1 MTLQAQLL
9 DVPLFGGMDQKTTPE
24 YVAAGRQIDLQ
35 NVVFAKGGKVQKRNG
50 FSALS
55 TTVVKR
61 VVAATEQ
68 TTTWS
73 SGQALATRG
82 EELLEVGVTAAAA
95 CPQASTQCLAAWSS
109 SAGRWSARDVIDSC
123 LVSSYDVVRSRAE
136 ATWVTSAYCN
146 GYVAVV
152 AGGWLYVYDATTW
165 VQVGPTRSVG
175 SEARVVACGTL
186 FVVSYVATPGNT
198 LFLVSFDTTTRAL
211 ASVTNLGLNAA
222 EHPYDIAP
230 YDSTRVFV
238 GYRAVGGNVYGALVT
253 VSTGSV
259 TLMATGEATTTDVQ
273 VSCASGETL
282 FVAWVNSSARIRV
295 MGFTAAGATTLAATT
310 VGGTGVTRISACRG
324 DATSTMALVYQRGT
338 TGGISWLRVTNAGA
352 AVGQEPNAGLWE
364 YTIVSRPWLNLGR
377 MYCALRYGPTSSL
390 HPTYFVMQLDLSPSG
405 ASTAAEQAVP
415 VATLAPRI
423 AGSATSTTEAFAQ
436 VTQNSVT
443 AEWYLPLRVLTLTS
457 GSTTFSSGAR
467 LYTLAFVNATSGAA
481 SYRFDE
487 PQGSTTFAGGVGL
500 AYDGAFCSETGYPHP
515 PEGVAV
521 SSSSTGGS
529 IGAGTYSYAVIYAWT
544 DALGRVHR
552 SQPSVPVAT
561 SALTGSTNSV
571 TVTVPTLS
579 GSWRTRFGG
588 AYAVDGV
595 SVVAEVYR
603 TLASGAT
610 SSSLDGFYY
619 VGSCNVGNASTSTA
633 TLLDILSDTTIATRA
648 QPYTA
653 GGVLPAQLP
662 PAHSVVAVS
671 RNRTWVNS
679 AEDED
684 VVYVSRDMLE
694 GEPPAFNDALI
705 VYCIGGGA
713 VTAIVP
719 LDSRTIVFKATAVF
733 VVHGDGPDDTG
744 GGTPFTVERLGT
756 VTLGCSE
763 PRSIVQTS
771 DGIFFQSPQGLF
783 MVTRGLEVLQVGAQV
798 EDLLGVSV
806 SHGISMATN
815 QEIRLGT
822 TAGDILVWNTLF
834 KGWTRWIV
842 KGSTGSFISPASAV
856 VSGDVHHMLTN
867 DGVVYYEDTTANTDS
882 GYWVTMA
889 VDTPWVRLGAVQGFQ
904 RARRAVLTLQNG
916 SAAGLTVTACVDYD
930 TTTVQTWT
938 FSSTTMT
945 GAEQVGLH
953 IGPQTSAAIRFRVSD
968 TAPDVTSANDL
979 ALVGLT
985 LEVGTKLGTNKLPAA
1000 QRA

>member
-1 MTLQAQLL
+1 MTLQTQLL

-61 VVAATEQ
+61 VVASTEN
-68 TTTWS
+68 TTTFA

-82 EELLEVGVTAAAA
+82 EELLEVGVTSAAA
-95 CPQASTQCLAAWSS
+95 CPQASTQCLATWSS
-109 SAGRWSARDVIDSC
+109 AAGRWSARDVIDSC
-123 LVSSYDVVRSRAE
+123 LVSSFDVVRSRAE

-146 GYVAVV
+146 GYVAVL
-152 AGGWLYVYDATTW
+152 AGGWLYVYDASTW
-165 VQVGPTRSVG
+165 TQVGPTRSVG
-175 SEARVVACGTL
+175 STARVVACGTV
-186 FVVSYVATPGNT
+186 FVISYVSSNT
-198 LFLVSFDTTTRAL
+198 LFLISFDTTTRSVAN
-211 ASVTNLGLNAA
+211 VTNLGLNAA
-222 EHPYDIAP
+222 EKPYDIAT

-253 VSTGSV
+253 VSSGAA
-259 TLMATGEATTTDVQ
+259 TLMATGESTTADVQ

-282 FVAWVNSSARIRV
+282 FVSWVNSSARIRV
-295 MGFTAAGATTLAATT
+295 MGFTTAGATVFAATT
-310 VGGTGVTRISACRG
+310 VGGTSVTRISACRG
-324 DATSTMALVYQRGT
+324 ESSSTMAIVYQRGT
-338 TGGISWLRVTNAGA
+338 TGGVSWLRVTNAGA
-352 AVGQEPNAGLWE
+352 VVGQEPNAGLWE
-364 YTIVSRPWLNLGR
+364 YTVVSRPFVNLGR
-377 MYCALRYGPTSSL
+377 LYCAMRYGPSGTL

-405 ASTAAEQAVP
+405 ASTSPEQAVP

-423 AGSATSTTEAFAQ
+423 AGSASSTSEAFAQ
-436 VTQNSVT
+436 VTQDGVT
-443 AEWYLPLRVLTLTS
+443 SAWYLPLRVLTVVS
-457 GSTTFSSGAR
+457 GSTSFGSGAR
-467 LYTLAFVNATSGAA
+467 LYTLSFANATSGAA

-500 AYDGAFCSETGYPHP
+500 AYDGAFCTETGYPHP
-515 PEGVAV
+515 PEGVTV

-529 IGAGTYSYAVIYAWT
+529 IGAGTYSYAVVYSWT

-552 SQPSVPVAT
+552 STPSVPVST

-571 TVTVPTLS
+571 VVTVPTLS

-610 SSSLDGFYY
+610 SSSLDGYFY
-619 VGSCNVGNASTSTA
+619 VGSCTVGQASVSTA
-633 TLLDILSDTTIATRA
+633 TLTDTAADATISSNA

-653 GGVLPAQLP
+653 GGVLPAQIP

-679 AEDED
+679 AEDDD

-694 GEPPAFNDALI
+694 GEPPAFNDALV
-705 VYCIGGGA
+705 VYCIGGGP

-719 LDSRTIVFKATAVF
+719 LDSRTIVFKETALF

-744 GGTPFTVERLGT
+744 GGTPFSVERLGT

-783 MVTRGLEVLQVGAQV
+783 LVSRGLEVIQVGSQV

-842 KGSTGSFISPASAV
+842 KGTAGSFITPASAV
-856 VSGDVHHMLTN
+856 VSGGVHHMLTN
-867 DGVVYYEDTTANTDS
+867 DGVVYYEDTTANRDS

-889 VDTPWVRLGAVQGFQ
+889 VDTPWIRLGAVQGFQ
-904 RARRAVLTLQNG
+904 RARRALLTLQNG
-916 SAAGLTVTACVDYD
+916 SSASLSVTACVDYD
-930 TTTVQTWT
+930 TTTVQTWA
-938 FSSTTMT
+938 FASTTLT
-945 GAEQVGLH
+945 GVEQVGMH
-953 IGPQTSAAIRFRVSD
+953 IAPQTCAAIRFRITD
-968 TAPDVTSANDL
+968 TAPEVTSANDL
-979 ALVGLT
+979 ALIGLT